1 MEYNS
6 NFGTLVKQKEKYPL
20 DGFPLVAGIAC
31 LLKQFHP
38 STTKHLLSYLGQFI
52 RSTIQTAYNE
62 LEANN
67 KVIDLPKE
75 VVNTLIFLN
84 HLCQYSDLPR
94 SAIYTF
100 IPPYIFDSIKIFCYD
115 SRKL

>member
-1 MEYNS
+1 MEYDS

-38 STTKHLLSYLGQFI
+38 STTKHLISYLGQFI

-62 LEANN
+62 LETSNTSSS

-84 HLCQYSDLPR
+84 HLCQYADIPR
-94 SAIYTF
+94 SGIYEF
-100 IPPYIFDSIKIFCYD
+100 VPPYIFDSIKIT
-115 SRKL
+115 K